1 MKIFNQ
7 VNYVRFVCMGLFAVL
22 MVGTSCK
29 KEDKKNEVNF
39 NNITLSGANEV
50 PPNTSTATGTLN
62 ATYDK
67 DTKIL
72 RYNITFSGLNPVD
85 AHFHKGAA
93 GDVGPPVIFL
103 MPASGSITS
112 PIVGTSTLTSQQ
124 EADLLTKNWYLNLH
138 TNDYRMAGEIRGQ
151 LIAN

>member
-7 VNYVRFVCMGLFAVL
+7 VHYARFVWVGLFAVL
-22 MVGTSCK
+22 LAGTSCK

-39 NNITLSGANEV
+39 RNITLKGANEV
-50 PPNTSTATGTLN
+50 SPNASTATGTLN

-67 DTKIL
+67 DAKTL
-72 RYNITFSGLNPVD
+72 RYNISYSGLNPTD

-93 GDVGPPVIFL
+93 GVAGPPVIFL

-112 PIVGTSTLTSQQ
+112 PMVGTTRVLTSQE
-124 EADLLTKNWYLNLH
+124 EADLLSGNWYLNLH
-138 TNDYRMAGEIRGQ
+138 SNTYPGGEIRGQ